1 MKYVN
6 EAMGPVLSVPNPE
19 EPWKEKLIAN
29 PFLDSTAKTGSFEE
43 YVRGHYHD
51 TYLREIR
58 RMVADRTLPVGKSS
72 REVPEPDDIFVDE
85 IIIMNIQFGMES
97 LVFDPEDDLH
107 REYPPGYP
115 FTVRMRANVK
125 ASITVSEVW
134 GHTRLA
140 DTLSQWYQVEG
151 RAVFYPD
158 SQEFFPVEN
167 AAIYDKDTPPMEYPL
182 TETLA
187 PVIGT
192 DRLDPIAYRI
202 LDSFY
207 REALDRP
214 VRVRG
219 KVLAA
224 RLKLNIMNV
233 RLSDDCSRFGLLVL
247 RDCYLIIN
255 GVPTFIPARTILI
268 DREACR
274 KKRGGRT
281 GWVILH
287 ECVHYLLHR
296 PFYEAQRLYNRELA
310 CLCCGMDIRPD
321 RESDL
326 YWMEWQAEHFP
337 ARLMIPAYVAKKSIE
352 VELGILRRRFP
363 HADEKSIYQKL
374 IPVIADLFNTSK
386 QCTQIRMEELGCSME
401 DVTTR
406 NAAGLPEPKFQ
417 TAEPAGHPGS
427 GPFYSV
433 SIREA
438 SDGADRK
445 LRKALESGRYIFA
458 DSRFCLNSSEFIRFD
473 NSGVPRLTDYALSHE
488 EECCLPFWRH
498 KDIPDYSPDA
508 FHMDETKGTVISCG
522 SEEKVRKKTVG
533 QAYPEMKDVI
543 EGLPASVG
551 GTLKAHMERLDVT
564 VEDLEYRSGVSERT
578 IKNIR
583 SNNCPKLEMRY
594 FIAICIG
601 LKLEPP
607 YSLDLIRKTR
617 FQFNAS
623 RESTMYLLLLTS
635 MYWAGIDAC
644 NAEMTANGFGPLAGR

>member
-6 EAMGPVLSVPNPE
+6 ETMGPVLRVPDPA

-43 YVRGHYHD
+43 YVRGHYLD

-58 RMVADRTLPVGKSS
+58 RMVADRTLPIGKSS

-85 IIIMNIQFGMES
+85 ISIMNIQFGMEC
-97 LVFDPEDDLH
+97 LVFDPEEGLH

-140 DTLSQWYQVEG
+140 DKLSQWYQVDG
-151 RAVFYPD
+151 HAVFYPD

-167 AAIYDKDTPPMEYPL
+167 AAIYDKDTPPMDYPL

-192 DRLDPIAYRI
+192 EKLDPIAYRI

-233 RLSDDCSRFGLLVL
+233 RLSADYSRFGLLVL
-247 RDCYLIIN
+247 RDCYLLAD

-287 ECVHYLLHR
+287 ECIHYLMHR

-321 RESDL
+321 RDSDL

-337 ARLMIPAYVAKKSIE
+337 ARLMIPAYTARKTIE
-352 VELGILRRRFP
+352 DEVISLRRRFP
-363 HADEKSIYQKL
+363 QADEASIYQKL

-386 QCTQIRMEELGCSME
+386 QCTEIRMEELGCTVG
-401 DVTTR
+401 DV
-406 NAAGLPEPKFQ
+406 AGRVVDNPPEPE
-417 TAEPAGHPGS
+417 AEPAGRPGN

-433 SIREA
+433 TIREA
-438 SDGADRK
+438 SEGADRK
-445 LRKALESGRYIFA
+445 LRKALGSGMYIFA
-458 DSRFCLNSSEFIRFD
+458 DSRFCLNSPEYIGFD
-473 NSGVPRLTDYALSHE
+473 TGGMPHLTDYAISHE

-498 KDIPDYSPDA
+498 KDVPGHDPAA
-508 FHMDETKGTVISCG
+508 FHMDEITGTVITCG
-522 SEEKVRKKTVG
+522 SEEKVRKKTVF
-533 QAYPEMKDVI
+533 QAYPEMKEVI

-564 VEDLEYRSGVSERT
+564 IEDLEYLSGVSERT

-583 SNNCPKLEMRY
+583 SNNCPRLEMRY
-594 FIAICIG
+594 FVAICIG

-617 FQFNAS
+617 FQFNAG

-644 NAEMTANGFGPLAGR
+644 NAEMEANGFSPLTGR